1 MRTERVKALIWR
13 EWKLSRKFY
22 ISGFASLFGIILVF
36 LLFELSMRFG
46 NLKSLDSDELRVIR
60 MFIWSLTLML
70 TAYGPTAVSASENG
84 THKKDIQANWLKYSY
99 TLPVTPNERAAA
111 RMILL
116 LCIQAV
122 GFLLSAGGLSFS
134 MKMLGSHFSIY
145 AFLILLVILDIGLL
159 MLLIQY
165 AFILRA
171 RDTKSYSALQTKF
184 TVTMIGAGMFF
195 GMLIARKM
203 KHIAEEVKQDES
215 KYLVFMQKTE
225 EAPEKAILTDW
236 LNLCTFGHAEQI
248 ISTAKHLLPLA
259 VPLTVVLY
267 VLLFLV
273 IRRNLKGAWLHDR
286 SAV

>member
-1 MRTERVKALIWR
+1 
-13 EWKLSRKFY
+13 
-22 ISGFASLFGIILVF
+22 
-36 LLFELSMRFG
+36 MRFG

-99 TLPVTPNERAAA
+99 ALPVTPNERAAA

-134 MKMLGSHFSIY
+134 MMMLGSHFSIY

-215 KYLVFMQKTE
+215 KYLGFMQKIE

-273 IRRNLKGAWLHDR
+273 IRRNLKGAWSHDR

>member
-1 MRTERVKALIWR
+1 MRTERVKALLWR
-13 EWKLSRKFY
+13 EWKLSKRFY
-22 ISGFASLFGIILVF
+22 ISGFAAIFGIGLVF
-36 LLFELSMRFG
+36 LLFELSMQFG
-46 NLKSLDSDELRVIR
+46 NLKSLRSDELGAVRVFVWYI
-60 MFIWSLTLML
+60 SLTV
-70 TAYGPTAVSASENG
+70 TAYGSVAVSASENG

-116 LCIQAV
+116 LGIQTV
-122 GFLLSAGGLSFS
+122 GFLLSAGWVTFS
-134 MKMLGSHFSIY
+134 LKMLGSHFSIY

-171 RDTKSYSALQTKF
+171 RDTKSYSALLTKF

-203 KHIAEEVKQDES
+203 THIAAEAQKDES
-215 KYLVFMQKTE
+215 KYLGFMQKIE
-225 EAPEKAILTDW
+225 EAPEKAIMTDW

-248 ISTAKHLLPLA
+248 ISTAKYLLPLA
-259 VPLTVVLY
+259 IPLTIVLY
-267 VLLFLV
+267 GLLFLV
-273 IRRNLKGAWLHDR
+273 IRKNLKGAWLHDG

>member
-1 MRTERVKALIWR
+1 MRTERVKALIRR
-13 EWKLSRKFY
+13 EWKLSKKFY
-22 ISGFASLFGIILVF
+22 LSGFAAIFGIGLVF
-36 LLFELSMRFG
+36 LLFELSMQFG
-46 NLKSLDSDELRVIR
+46 NLKSLRSDELGAIRVFVWYI
-60 MFIWSLTLML
+60 SLTV
-70 TAYGPTAVSASENG
+70 TAYGPVAVSVSENG
-84 THKKDIQANWLKYSY
+84 THKKDIQAKWLKYSY

-122 GFLLSAGGLSFS
+122 GFLLSAGWVTFS
-134 MKMLGSHFSIY
+134 LKMLGSHFSIY

-215 KYLVFMQKTE
+215 KYLGFMQKIE

-259 VPLTVVLY
+259 IPLTVLLY

-273 IRRNLKGAWLHDR
+273 IRRNLKGAWSHDR

>member
-1 MRTERVKALIWR
+1 MRIERVKALLWR
-13 EWKLSRKFY
+13 EWKLSKKFY
-22 ISGFASLFGIILVF
+22 ISGFAAIFGIVLVF
-36 LLFELSMRFG
+36 LLFELSMQFG
-46 NLKSLDSDELRVIR
+46 NLKSLDSTELGAVRVFVWYIT
-60 MFIWSLTLML
+60 LTI
-70 TAYGPTAVSASENG
+70 TAYGPVAVSSSENG
-84 THKKDIQANWLKYSY
+84 VHKKDIQANWLKYSY
-99 TLPVTPNERAAA
+99 ALPVTPNERAAA

-122 GFLLSAGGLSFS
+122 GFLLSACWVTFS
-134 MKMLGSHFSIY
+134 LKMLGSHFSIY

-215 KYLVFMQKTE
+215 KYLGFMQKIE
-225 EAPEKAILTDW
+225 EAPEKAIMTDW
-236 LNLCTFGHAEQI
+236 LNLCTFGHGEQVI
-248 ISTAKHLLPLA
+248 RTAKQLLPFA

-267 VLLFLV
+267 VLMFLV
-273 IRRNLKGAWLHDR
+273 IRRTLKGAWSHDR

>member
-1 MRTERVKALIWR
+1 MRTERVKALIRR
-13 EWKLSRKFY
+13 EWKLSKKFY
-22 ISGFASLFGIILVF
+22 LSGFAAIFGIGLVF
-36 LLFELSMRFG
+36 LLFELSMQFG
-46 NLKSLDSDELRVIR
+46 NLKSLRSDELGAIRVFVWYI
-60 MFIWSLTLML
+60 SLTV
-70 TAYGPTAVSASENG
+70 TAYGPVAVSVSENG

-122 GFLLSAGGLSFS
+122 GFLLSAGWVTFS
-134 MKMLGSHFSIY
+134 LKMLGSHFSIY
-145 AFLILLVILDIGLL
+145 AFLIMLVILDIGLL
-159 MLLIQY
+159 TLLIQY

-215 KYLVFMQKTE
+215 KYLGFMQKIE

-273 IRRNLKGAWLHDR
+273 IRRNLKGAWSHDR